1 MNRINAI
8 MNDKPLVSI
17 LSPCYNV
24 EKFLPKCLDTIIN
37 QTYNNLQIVLINDG
51 SKDSTWNI
59 MQAYAAKDK
68 RIEIYQQNNCGVATT
83 RNRLLDKAKG
93 HYFLFIDSDDWIELD
108 MVEFLVNKSIMTNA
122 SIITCGIVKND
133 NFFNKES
140 IKEEIWE
147 QPKVI
152 LEFLRH
158 VYFNG
163 SLGNKL
169 IRTDLLHNVKFHP
182 EISYGEDALFTWN
195 ILQNVNKVV
204 ITDKTLYHYRMNE
217 TSLSHSSWTPD
228 RKGSNHLVWEQIT
241 KDTKK
246 QWPQFL
252 HIVKTRAA
260 LEDMWSLYYASNSS
274 YQYDE
279 NIKIRQQNIRKNLL
293 LILRSDMASCNMKV
307 YACLASLSYK
317 LLKYIKRT

>member
-1 MNRINAI
+1 
-8 MNDKPLVSI
+8 MNDEPLVSI

-37 QTYNNLQIVLINDG
+37 QTYKNLQIVLINDG
-51 SKDSTWNI
+51 SKDRTWDI
-59 MQAYAAKDK
+59 MQEYAAKDS
-68 RIEIYQQNNCGVATT
+68 RIEVYQQNNRGVATT
-83 RNRLLDKAKG
+83 RNCLLDKVKG
-93 HYFLFIDSDDWIELD
+93 KYFLFIDSDDWIELN
-108 MVEFLVNKSIMTNA
+108 MVEFLVNKSITTNA
-122 SIITCGIVKND
+122 SIVTCSMVKND
-133 NFFNKES
+133 ELFNNDS
-140 IKEEIWE
+140 IKEENWN
-147 QPKVI
+147 QTKVI

-158 VYFNG
+158 KHFNG
-163 SLGNKL
+163 SLWNKL
-169 IRTDLLHNVKFHP
+169 IRTDLLQNAKFHSG
-182 EISYGEDALFTWN
+182 ISYGEDALFTWN

-204 ITDKTLYHYRMNE
+204 ITDKILYHYRMNE

-228 RKGSNHLVWEQIT
+228 KKGSNHLVWEQIT
-241 KDTKK
+241 KDTTK

-260 LEDMWSLYYASNSS
+260 LEDMWALYYAAMSA

-279 NIKIRQQNIRKNLL
+279 NINIRQQNIRKNLF
-293 LILRSDMASCNMKV
+293 LILRSDMASNNMKI

>member
-1 MNRINAI
+1 MDN
-8 MNDKPLVSI
+8 KPLVSI

-37 QTYNNLQIVLINDG
+37 QTYKNLQIVLINDG
-51 SKDSTWNI
+51 SKDKTWDI
-59 MQAYAAKDK
+59 MQAYAAKDN
-68 RIEIYQQNNCGVATT
+68 RIEIYQQNNCGVAIT

-93 HYFLFIDSDDWIELD
+93 HYFLFIDSDDWIELN
-108 MVEFLVNKSIMTNA
+108 MVEFLINKSLKIGA
-122 SIITCGIVKND
+122 SIVACKIASDDEV
-133 NFFNKES
+133 FNQNS
-140 IKEEIWE
+140 YIEENWE
-147 QPKVI
+147 KSRTI

-158 VYFNG
+158 THFSG
-163 SLGNKL
+163 SLCNKL
-169 IRTDLLHNVKFHP
+169 IQIDLSQNIRFNQA
-182 EISYGEDALFTWN
+182 ISYGEDALFIWN
-195 ILQNVNKVV
+195 ILQNVDKVV
-204 ITDKTLYHYRMNE
+204 VTDRILYHYRMNE

-228 RKGSNHLVWEQIT
+228 KKGSNHLVWEQIT

-260 LEDMWSLYYASNSS
+260 LEDMWSLYYASNLS